1 MGVYKPPHHLLDQP
15 IQLQAPVTFIKRLSV
30 TINQALVHTTG
41 EDAIEHVT
49 KILDNLDEK
58 KDNKKKPFQT
68 ENNHQAFVNSVKS
81 SIRNNN

>member
-1 MGVYKPPHHLLDQP
+1 MFRNKE
-15 IQLQAPVTFIKRLSV
+15 SV
-30 TINQALVHTTG
+30 LIPRWDDQALVHTTG

>member
-1 MGVYKPPHHLLDQP
+1 M
-15 IQLQAPVTFIKRLSV
+15 
-30 TINQALVHTTG
+30 HTTG

-58 KDNKKKPFQT
+58 KDNKKNPFQT